1 MNEIGDPEGIGG
13 GWTIVVPV
21 KSLARAKSR
30 LGSTLSPLQ
39 RRALVVAMATDVIT
53 ACRECPSVSA
63 VKVVSTD
70 PDVAALATDLGAKFV
85 TESGHR
91 TAADSAITLR
101 SDPLNAALA
110 GALTGLT
117 GAVAVVAADLPEL
130 DSRILTRIL
139 DSASQHRHSV
149 VVDHRGEGTTM
160 AMWTA
165 GTDRVC
171 LFGPGS
177 AANFLRQGA
186 VTLSVDERSGGA
198 ASRDVDIP
206 SDVIRLAG
214 RQVGLATAKTLR
226 EQLGQP
232 SCRVHAESATMVW

>member
-1 MNEIGDPEGIGG
+1 MNECGDPEGIRG
-13 GWTIVVPV
+13 GWTVVVPV

-30 LGSTLSPLQ
+30 LGSTLSPEQ
-39 RRALVVAMATDVIT
+39 RRALVVAMATDVVT
-53 ACRECPSVSA
+53 ACLECPSIAVVRVVSA
-63 VKVVSTD
+63 D
-70 PDVAALATDLGAKFV
+70 PDVAALAADLGAEFV
-85 TESGHR
+85 TETGHL
-91 TAADSAITLR
+91 TAGCPAATSQ

-110 GALTGLT
+110 DALTGLT

-186 VTLSVDERSGGA
+186 VTLSVDEHSGGA
-198 ASRDVDIP
+198 ASRDVDVP

-214 RQVGLATAKTLR
+214 RQVGVATAKTLR

-232 SCRVHAESATMVW
+232 FCRVHAESATMVW